1 MIADNVVECGWD
13 TERAAV
19 KSSIAYTTELVVID
33 FEESRKATDEKSL
46 RKRVLTL
53 ETQLRNAE
61 TVI

>member
-1 MIADNVVECGWD
+1 MIADNIAEFGWN

-19 KSSIAYTTELVVID
+19 ESSIAYTSELVVINFD
-33 FEESRKATDEKSL
+33 ESRKATEEKSL

>member
-1 MIADNVVECGWD
+1 VSDYVIECGWL

-19 KSSIAYTTELVVID
+19 KSRISYTEQPFVID
-33 FEESRKATDEKSL
+33 FGESRKATEEQSL